1 MNLNFNLLLLISEF
15 ITLVSLEAFFP
26 PGMALRAGECSL
38 II

>member
-26 PGMALRAGECSL
+26 RHGIKSWRV
-38 II
+38 